1 METKKGYRAVA
12 KYILVSPSKVRPVAD
27 LVRGKGYVE
36 AVAIL
41 EAMPQKGA
49 RLILKVLKSAGA
61 NALNQNRKLDEDSLV
76 ISCLKIDDG
85 PRLKRVWPRSHG
97 KRDLKRVWPR
107 SHGKRD
113 ILLRRMSHITVVVD
127 EKVGR

>member
-1 METKKGYRAVA
+1 MMETKKGYQAIA
-12 KYILVSPSKVRPVAD
+12 KYLLVSPSKVRPVAN
-27 LVRGKGYVE
+27 LVRGKAYPE

-61 NALNQNRKLDEDSLV
+61 NALNTNRKLAEDSLYV
-76 ISCLKIDDG
+76 AALLVDDG
-85 PRLKRVWPRSHG
+85 PRLKRVWA
-97 KRDLKRVWPR
+97 R

-113 ILLRRMSHITVVVD
+113 ILLKRMSHITVVVD
-127 EKVGR
+127 EKVKVGK

>member
-1 METKKGYRAVA
+1 MEANNNYRACA
-12 KYILVSPSKVRPVAD
+12 KYLMVAPNKVRFVAN
-27 LVRGKGYVE
+27 LIRGKHYEE

-61 NALNQNRKLDEDSLV
+61 NALYANKKLDEEQLV
-76 ISCLKIDDG
+76 ISKLVVDEG
-85 PRLKRVWPRSHG
+85 PRLKRVWA
-97 KRDLKRVWPR
+97 R

-113 ILLRRMSHITVVVD
+113 ILLKRMSHITV
-127 EKVGR
+127 EITEEVGE